1 MFRFVVGSIHEST
14 AGLMQA
20 QKKASP
26 KGVVVRDNLPKTV
39 PFRGLMRQN
48 RSVRVSVTER
58 FFLLYHKKSSVLGA
72 IQFCRKE
79 F

>member
-1 MFRFVVGSIHEST
+1 M
-14 AGLMQA
+14 
-20 QKKASP
+20 
-26 KGVVVRDNLPKTV
+26 VRDNLPKTA
-39 PFRGLMRQN
+39 PFRGLMCQN

-72 IQFCRKE
+72 MQFCRKG